1 MGKQDLWQSDY
12 FDDKK
17 RFADMINGAFFKG
30 EQIMDA
36 KELEEADSKLAHHEK
51 RGEAVNVIRDKVY
64 KWKGQS
70 VSICVLENQSY
81 VDYRMVFRV
90 MLEEAVSYI
99 KQQKKAYKKW
109 KDAGYK
115 FEDDEFL
122 SQMRKD
128 EKYTPVITL
137 ILYLGTEQEWDGAK
151 SLYEILEIREEL
163 KPFVT
168 DHKLNLFDYHEY
180 KDFSIFKT
188 ENRIIFELLSC
199 AKDKI
204 KMEKIIRENQYILD
218 KETAK
223 AILGMLGIKV
233 NLNKIMVKTEKGVRY
248 SMCKAI
254 DDLKESGRCEGRL
267 EGRREG
273 ERETLKK
280 GLEAM
285 INSLKKFSQDIEE
298 IYNAVTA
305 NELYKNVTREQV
317 EKLYHAK

>member
-1 MGKQDLWQSDY
+1 MGKKDLWQSDY

-36 KELEEADSKLAHHEK
+36 EELEEVDSRLVYHEK
-51 RGEAVNVIRDKVY
+51 SGEAINVIRDKVY
-64 KWKGQS
+64 KWKGQQ

-81 VDYRMVFRV
+81 VDYRMVLRV

-99 KQQKKAYKKW
+99 KQQKRAYKKW
-109 KDAGYK
+109 ADAGYK
-115 FEDDEFL
+115 FEGAELL
-122 SQMRKD
+122 SQMRRE
-128 EKYTPVITL
+128 EKYAPVITL

-151 SLYEILEIREEL
+151 SLHEMLEIGEEL

-180 KDFSIFKT
+180 KDFSFFKT
-188 ENRIIFELLSC
+188 ENKIIFELLSC
-199 AKDKI
+199 AKDKA
-204 KMEKIIRENQYILD
+204 KMEKVIRENQYILD
-218 KETAK
+218 KETTK

-233 NLNKIMVKTEKGVRY
+233 NLNKIMVKTREGVGY
-248 SMCKAI
+248 DMCKAI
-254 DDLKESGRCEGRL
+254 DDIKESGRR

-273 ERETLKK
+273 ERETLKR

-317 EKLYHAK
+317 EKMYYAK

>member
-1 MGKQDLWQSDY
+1 MGKKDLWQSDY
-12 FDDKK
+12 FDDKR

-36 KELEEADSKLAHHEK
+36 EELEEVDSKLVYHEK
-51 RGEAVNVIRDKVY
+51 NGEAVNIIRDKVY
-64 KWKGQS
+64 KWKGQH

-99 KQQKKAYKKW
+99 KQQKRAYKKW
-109 KDAGYK
+109 VDAGYK
-115 FEDDEFL
+115 FEGAELL
-122 SQMRKD
+122 SQMRKK

-151 SLYEILEIREEL
+151 SLYEMIEMGEEL

-199 AKDKI
+199 AKDKA
-204 KMEKIIRENQYILD
+204 KMEKVIRENQYILD

-223 AILGMLGIKV
+223 ALLGMLGIKV
-233 NLNKIMVKTEKGVRY
+233 NLNKIMVKTEKGVRF

-254 DDLKESGRCEGRL
+254 DDIKES
-267 EGRREG
+267 GRREG

-280 GLEAM
+280 GLKAM
-285 INSLKKFSQDIEE
+285 IDSLKKFSQDLEE
-298 IYNAVTA
+298 IYNAVIE
-305 NELYKNVTREQV
+305 NEVYKNVTREQV
-317 EKLYHAK
+317 EKLYYAK

>member
-1 MGKQDLWQSDY
+1 MGKKDLWQSDY
-12 FDDKK
+12 FDDKR
-17 RFADMINGAFFKG
+17 RFTDMINGAFFKG

-36 KELEEADSKLAHHEK
+36 EELEEGDSKLVHHEK
-51 RGEAVNVIRDKVY
+51 SGETINVIRDKVY
-64 KWKGQS
+64 KWKGQH

-81 VDYRMVFRV
+81 VDYRMVFRI

-99 KQQKKAYKKW
+99 KQQKSAYKKLTN
-109 KDAGYK
+109 AGYK
-115 FEDDEFL
+115 FEGAELL
-122 SQMRKD
+122 SQMRKE

-151 SLYEILEIREEL
+151 SLYEMLEIGEEL

-199 AKDKI
+199 AKDKA
-204 KMEKIIRENQYILD
+204 KMEKVIRENQYILD

-317 EKLYHAK
+317 EKLYYAK

>member
-1 MGKQDLWQSDY
+1 MGKKDLWQSDY

-36 KELEEADSKLAHHEK
+36 EELEEVDSKLVYHEK
-51 RGEAVNVIRDKVY
+51 NGEAVNIIRDKVY
-64 KWKGQS
+64 KWKGQH

-99 KQQKKAYKKW
+99 KQQKRAYKKW
-109 KDAGYK
+109 VDAGYK
-115 FEDDEFL
+115 FEGAELL
-122 SQMRKD
+122 SQMRKK

-151 SLYEILEIREEL
+151 SLYEMIEMGEEL

-199 AKDKI
+199 AKDKA
-204 KMEKIIRENQYILD
+204 KMEKVIRENQYILD

-223 AILGMLGIKV
+223 ALLGMLGIKV
-233 NLNKIMVKTEKGVRY
+233 NLNKIMVKTEKGVRF

-254 DDLKESGRCEGRL
+254 DDIKES
-267 EGRREG
+267 GRREG

-280 GLEAM
+280 GLKAM
-285 INSLKKFSQDIEE
+285 IDSLKKFSQDLEE
-298 IYNAVTA
+298 IYNAVIE
-305 NELYKNVTREQV
+305 NEVYKNVTREQV
-317 EKLYHAK
+317 EKLYYAK